1 MYTTQTSHDATDRI
15 FYFSSFCNHRLLAV
29 ILFVLL
35 SGPSQRISSHLL
47 TWLGFI
53 SFCVPSSRGH
63 TCIFALK
70 VFYIFIFL
78 TVSVSLSSKRPLS
91 SKCSSPFWLT
101 KRCLSYFTMKYWHS
115 VENTALASLASWKLR
130 KETRGQQSEMFQ
142 FKTLLVQ
149 YFNCNRWMFC
159 TDRNEDVGEIII
171 IITITE
177 TNV

>member
-1 MYTTQTSHDATDRI
+1 MQHTSTTIGNFTPLLSITDYTSISLLNLNLSHDATDRI
-15 FYFSSFCNHRLLAV
+15 FYFSSFCNYRLLAV

-78 TVSVSLSSKRPLS
+78 TVSVPNVHCPPSALHLFD
-91 SKCSSPFWLT
+91 SP
-101 KRCLSYFTMKYWHS
+101 KDVYP
-115 VENTALASLASWKLR
+115 
-130 KETRGQQSEMFQ
+130 
-142 FKTLLVQ
+142 TLQWNIGIVLKIQGVQ
-149 YFNCNRWMFC
+149 NY
-159 TDRNEDVGEIII
+159 
-171 IITITE
+171 
-177 TNV
+177 